1 MNFIGG
7 GFLASE
13 SQYTLATSWSFHSG
27 LGAAVLYESAPEDEV
42 PVGFGTHDKVTLR
55 HPHRC
60 IRVGSSRSLPPLPL
74 SGPTLLKSVTYWN
87 Q

>member
-55 HPHRC
+55 HLTG
-60 IRVGSSRSLPPLPL
+60 V
-74 SGPTLLKSVTYWN
+74 SGWGVAEAYRPYPCSCRPC
-87 Q
+87 

>member
-55 HPHRC
+55 HLTGVSVSISFPELTPVGEK
-60 IRVGSSRSLPPLPL
+60 IR
-74 SGPTLLKSVTYWN
+74 
-87 Q
+87 